1 MTTLAGDAHVAHF
14 RFPNGYAS
22 GPTTGAGSCG
32 DAGGPVDAGPT
43 FPCGTLG
50 QKCSLSDEYC
60 MLSDGTVEAP
70 GGGTGT
76 ERQCNPTPADC
87 GSAPT
92 CTCVEKA
99 VYPASS
105 VTGCTEGD
113 GGIITVNVTQRGDGG
128 LPSQTPASARTESLS
143 TPRR

>member
-22 GPTTGAGSCG
+22 GPTTGADFCG

-60 MLSDGTVEAP
+60 MVYDGTVEAP

-76 ERQCNPTPADC
+76 EGQCNPTPADC

-113 GGIITVNVTQRGDGG
+113 GGIITVNVT
-128 LPSQTPASARTESLS
+128 P
-143 TPRR
+143 